1 LTESGRASFALI
13 SALAFYLASSLLST
27 FVFGFDLGTSSSNID
42 FFSPKTLPSSPDNLF
57 FGFSSSSYLPLL
69 ACGKISYF
77 PIQALPNRKNCNQS
91 HKINSFIFN

>member
-69 ACGKISYF
+69 ACGKISYYF
-77 PIQALPNRKNCNQS
+77 PM
-91 HKINSFIFN
+91 SF